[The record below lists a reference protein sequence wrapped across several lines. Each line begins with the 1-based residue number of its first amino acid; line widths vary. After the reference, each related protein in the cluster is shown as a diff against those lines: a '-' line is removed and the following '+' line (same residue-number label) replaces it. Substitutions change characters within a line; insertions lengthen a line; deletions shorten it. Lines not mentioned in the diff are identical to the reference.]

1 MVPQWWLLTL
11 TSVFCVFYE
20 ILWSWLQSTR
30 NIYWA
35 ILYVTFFSILAIHN
49 VELAEVAVLFT
60 FYPVCQFRWT
70 HYQWEFDLTDS
81 FSSSR
86 TQPYAG
92 SDGYVNNL
100 LDGKEHTFRQF
111 CWASRKEQQQRWG
124 KQLRAAWE
132 LIPSSR
138 LYAKIIQIIDR
149 LVKRG
154 LSAT

>member
-1 MVPQWWLLTL
+1 MCFMRFFGADYNPHAIFIGQ
-11 TSVFCVFYE
+11 FCMLPF
-20 ILWSWLQSTR
+20 SQFSQSTMS
-30 NIYWA
+30 NWLKWPY
-35 ILYVTFFSILAIHN
+35 FSHFIPYAN
-49 VELAEVAVLFT
+49 FVEHIT
-60 FYPVCQFRWT
+60 NGN
-70 HYQWEFDLTDS
+70 FDLTDS

-111 CWASRKEQQQRWG
+111 CWASRKEQQQQRWG